1 MRKEEPG
8 EQAIATNRKAFFN
21 YEVLDR
27 FEAGVSLV
35 GTEVKSIREGGLTLR
50 DSYVEFRGGEL
61 FLVGCRIGPYSHGN
75 MLNHAEG
82 RVRKLLLHK
91 REILKLG
98 GKATEKGFTII
109 PLRAYLKNGRVKVEI
124 GLARGKQTHD
134 KREALKRKD
143 IERETRQA
151 VRSRRHRRNRAGPG
165 GDRGGPPPRPLRS
178 RLGGAPPAASR
189 RCSRGC
195 RGVPTR
201 RPPRRGSAP
210 PRSRP

>member
-1 MRKEEPG
+1 MPKEPPG
-8 EQAIATNRKAFFN
+8 ERALATNRKAFFN

-35 GTEVKSIREGGLTLR
+35 GTEVKSIREGGLNFR

-75 MLNHAEG
+75 LLNHAED

-124 GLARGKQTHD
+124 ALARGKQTHD
-134 KREALKRKD
+134 KRETLKRKD

-151 VRSRRHRRNRAGPG
+151 VRSRRG
-165 GDRGGPPPRPLRS
+165 G
-178 RLGGAPPAASR
+178 
-189 RCSRGC
+189 
-195 RGVPTR
+195 
-201 RPPRRGSAP
+201 
-210 PRSRP
+210 

>member
-1 MRKEEPG
+1 MGKEEP
-8 EQAIATNRKAFFN
+8 EQKAIATNRKAFFN

-27 FEAGVSLV
+27 LEAGVSLV
-35 GTEVKSIREGGLTLR
+35 GTEVKSIREGGLNFR
-50 DSYVEFRGGEL
+50 DSYIEFRGGEL

-82 RVRKLLLHK
+82 RERKLLLHK

-134 KREALKRKD
+134 KRETLKRKD

-151 VRSRRHRRNRAGPG
+151 VRSRRDG
-165 GDRGGPPPRPLRS
+165 
-178 RLGGAPPAASR
+178 
-189 RCSRGC
+189 
-195 RGVPTR
+195 
-201 RPPRRGSAP
+201 
-210 PRSRP
+210 